1 MMFPDEETE
10 TQHKRLPDDSPAVP
24 AVPAVPADPAE
35 LATSG
40 ESDVPEYLE
49 GVIQPVRRER
59 PLIRPGTMKPQSGAR
74 PLQISNGT
82 RRVPSYPAWEKP
94 PSAFEYPRLRGQEI
108 HRPVKPLLIATV
120 GVALIAAIVLAFSA
134 LTGHGGGVAAAS
146 GSARPTAS
154 LSGSPI
160 HGPSG
165 SATRGPSPS
174 ASATVTRGTPGPQ
187 ISFQQY
193 QVLAGES
200 ATSIAR
206 KFKIKTWEFLAA
218 NPQLTPPNYSVKV
231 KAWVNIPLPGQ
242 MTLPTPT
249 PSPSPSAS

>member
-1 MMFPDEETE
+1 MMFPDDDTE
-10 TQHKRLPDDSPAVP
+10 TQHKRRPDDAPAEPAAEEDSAVP
-24 AVPAVPADPAE
+24 EFLV
-35 LATSG
+35 
-40 ESDVPEYLE
+40 
-49 GVIQPVRRER
+49 GVTQPVRHER
-59 PLIRPGTMKPQSGAR
+59 PLIRPGSMKPQSAPR

-82 RRVPSYPAWEKP
+82 RRIPSYPAWEKP

-120 GVALIAAIVLAFSA
+120 GVALIAAIVLAISA
-134 LTGHGGGVAAAS
+134 LIGHGGGIAAAS

-154 LSGSPI
+154 LSGSPS

-165 SATRGPSPS
+165 SGSLKPSSSVSPT
-174 ASATVTRGTPGPQ
+174 ASQGTPGPQ

-206 KFKIKTWEFLAA
+206 KFHLKTWEFLAA
-218 NPQLTPPNYSVKV
+218 NPQLTPPNYSVKL

-242 MTLPTPT
+242 MTLPTAT
-249 PSPSPSAS
+249 PSPSASPS